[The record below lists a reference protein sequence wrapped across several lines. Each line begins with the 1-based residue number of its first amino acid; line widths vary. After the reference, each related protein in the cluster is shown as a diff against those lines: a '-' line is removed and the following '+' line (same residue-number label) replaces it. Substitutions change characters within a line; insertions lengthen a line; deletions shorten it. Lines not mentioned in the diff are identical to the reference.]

1 MESEKDY
8 SFNNKSIKEI
18 KKQIQESVDKKEE
31 LRTDYIKKAEE
42 IGYKNNYDKFVSADQ
57 FGFFT
62 EEKTDTNSE
71 QYKILLLREN
81 ARSEKW
87 SEMFKDF
94 DKFYKKNFSKL
105 KSRTRKG
112 IPDCYRG
119 LAWVYFANIKQFTDL
134 KENKDLFK
142 YLEENGQLDEETEK
156 VILKDI
162 DRTFPK
168 NILFKDRYGNGQRKL
183 YNVLRNYSIYNKNTG
198 YVQGMG
204 FITGLL
210 LTYMSEEDTFWTLHC
225 LMKNY
230 NMESLFEAEFPGL
243 KCNFFIFLSLLKK
256 YVNKVYKL
264 FLTHEIYPS
273 MYASQW
279 FITLFSNCLNFKI
292 LVRIFDTLLLE
303 GEKVIFR
310 IALSL
315 IKINEQKLLSCKQ
328 FENIMLSFKT
338 LGENINEEDFF
349 NTVFDW
355 GFHRKDIENFKKEY
369 YKNLQSK
376 NFTEEIMKQCIF

>member
-1 MESEKDY
+1 MEPDINN

-18 KKQIQESVDKKEE
+18 KKQIQDSVDKKEE
-31 LRTDYIKKAEE
+31 LRTEYLKKAEE
-42 IGYKNNYDKFVSADQ
+42 IGYKNSSKKYVSADQ

-62 EEKTDTNSE
+62 EEKTDINSE
-71 QYKILLLREN
+71 QYKILQLREN

-119 LAWVYFANIKQFTDL
+119 LAWVYFVNIKQFTDL
-134 KENKDLFK
+134 KENRDLFR

-183 YNVLRNYSIYNKNTG
+183 YNVLRNYSIFNKNTG

-210 LTYMSEEDTFWTLHC
+210 LTYMTEEDTFWTLHC

-230 NMESLFEAEFPGL
+230 NMESLFEHEFPGL
-243 KCNFFIFLSLLKK
+243 KCNFYIFLSLLKR
-256 YVNKVYKL
+256 YNNKIYKL
-264 FLTHEIYPS
+264 FMNNEIYPS

-279 FITLFSNCLNFKI
+279 FITLFSNCLNFRI

-328 FENIMLSFKT
+328 FENIMLSFKSF
-338 LGENINEEDFF
+338 GENLNEEDFF
-349 NTVFDW
+349 NIVFDW
-355 GFHRKDIENFKKEY
+355 GFHRKDIENYRKEY
-369 YKNLQSK
+369 HKYLETKNL
-376 NFTEEIMKQCIF
+376 NDEVMKQCIF